1 MNAHLC
7 AMTMRHK
14 LQIMNFFSQILPS
27 SRRPN
32 CARSHVRTFILVSIK
47 LVHAIHA
54 PVPTLFITTPVST
67 LEKVPLLGGV
77 SVLESSIIRNTP

>member
-1 MNAHLC
+1 
-7 AMTMRHK
+7 MTMRYK
-14 LQIMNFFSQILPS
+14 LQIINFFFSDIVFCKETKLRVQ
-27 SRRPN
+27 SRTHFQEERQSI
-32 CARSHVRTFILVSIK
+32 RVSIK
-47 LVHAIHA
+47 LVHAMHA